1 MNYKNRKIL
10 IWLRIKGISNKSLH
24 ILLDKTDDLNE
35 IFNSNFTQSNTFASL
50 HPKQK
55 VSLRRVLRER
65 DLEDIIGEIRFK
77 KIKTLTILDK
87 DYPDRLNYIYDRPCV
102 LFLRGSIL
110 EEDNLSISIVGSR
123 KSTPYGRWVCQEFAR
138 ELSLKGITIVSGAAQ
153 GIDRIAHKTA
163 LENKGRTLAVLGN
176 GLDIVYPRKN
186 IDLYRDIPENG
197 SLITE
202 FSLGTEPFAYNF
214 PQRNRIISGLSLA
227 TIVIE
232 AEKKSGSLITAHE
245 SLDQGKNVFAVPGNI
260 NSRLSEGTN
269 RLIKDGASPILK
281 IEDLFDELVELRES
295 IDRKKKDKIDYSSL
309 SDLEVKIVKEIED
322 GPKHCDLISQATSIA
337 ISEVLSILTI
347 LEIKGFVI
355 EISSKTFS
363 LT

>member
-1 MNYKNRKIL
+1 MNYKNREIL
-10 IWLRIKGISNKSLH
+10 IWLKIKGITNNSLY
-24 ILLDKTDDLNE
+24 ILLENMKDLNE
-35 IFNSNFTQSNTFASL
+35 IFNPRFTQSNLFSKI

-55 VSLRRVLRER
+55 ISLRKLLRER
-65 DLEDIIGEIRFK
+65 DLEETIEELNIK
-77 KIKTLTILDK
+77 KINTLTILDEN
-87 DYPDRLNYIYDRPCV
+87 YPDRLNYIYNRPCV

-110 EEDNLSISIVGSR
+110 EKDKLSISIVGSR

-138 ELSLKGITIVSGAAQ
+138 ELSLKKITVVSGAAL

-163 LENKGRTLAVLGN
+163 LDNRGRTLAVLGN
-176 GLDIVYPRKN
+176 GLDIVYPRRN
-186 IDLYRDIPENG
+186 IDLYRDIPESG

-202 FSLGTEPFAYNF
+202 FSLGTEPFSYNF

-245 SLDQGKNVFAVPGNI
+245 SLDQGKDVFAVPGNI

-281 IEDLFDELVELRES
+281 IEDLFDELVELRED

-309 SDLEVKIVKEIED
+309 SDLEVKIVKQIED